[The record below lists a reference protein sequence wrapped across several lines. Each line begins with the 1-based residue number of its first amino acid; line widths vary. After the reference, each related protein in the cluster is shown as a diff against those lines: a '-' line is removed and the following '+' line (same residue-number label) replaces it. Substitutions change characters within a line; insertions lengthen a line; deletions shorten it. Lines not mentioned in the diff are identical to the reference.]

1 MNYCIDCNKPIQPTR
16 KLQKTTNPKGFAG
29 LLQFR
34 RRCDECAKKYAMET
48 SDNQVVTMPDFSRKY
63 LTTKQASDS
72 TGLKHFR
79 LRRASNN
86 GTIATYRK
94 NKRIYY
100 EVDSLVRYCVE
111 RGIDFDMAK
120 TVKSQY
126 CSECGRPCTDFAGK
140 IIVGAKK
147 CALCAR
153 RLTVAGIEP
162 GIVVAHNKKL
172 TEIQTNILKL
182 CYKNNGSIRPRE
194 VSEANHYNRHSVYC
208 GCLSLARTGYLERVG
223 DKKDE
228 KVYWKLTER
237 GLSFVLQEN
246 QRNGR

>member
-34 RRCDECAKKYAMET
+34 RRCDECAKKYANKA
-48 SDNQVVTMPDFSRKY
+48 SDNQVVTMPDLDRKY
-63 LTTKQASDS
+63 LTRKQAQDA
-72 TGLKHFR
+72 TGLSRGR
-79 LRRASNN
+79 LLKLAEHGELVS
-86 GTIATYRK
+86 YRK
-94 NKRIYY
+94 NTRWYY
-100 EVDSLVRYCVE
+100 EVNSLRDYCDTH
-111 RGIDFDMAK
+111 GIKFDIEK
-120 TVKSQY
+120 TIKRHA
-126 CSECGRPCTDFAGK
+126 CSVCGKPCTDFAGK

-162 GIVVAHNKKL
+162 GTVMQRDKKL
-172 TEIQTNILKL
+172 TQIQVSILML
-182 CYKNNGSIRPRE
+182 CHKNNGSIRPRE
-194 VSEANHYNRHSVYC
+194 VSDADHYNRHSVYC
-208 GCLSLARTGYLERVG
+208 SCGSLARTGYLERVG